1 VKEFEVDTA
10 SFADLEALVAETIS
24 RIKAQAD
31 TKESFAEAKTSLE
44 LPSMPTLSMT
54 GQDYIDEWLTPNFYF
69 HLVTAYDIL
78 RAKGLA
84 IGKADYLSHLRP
96 LLAAAMAS

>member
-1 VKEFEVDTA
+1 
-10 SFADLEALVAETIS
+10 
-24 RIKAQAD
+24 
-31 TKESFAEAKTSLE
+31 
-44 LPSMPTLSMT
+44 MPTLSMT